1 MFLVSIVS
9 PPALMDDVD
18 SVQAQIGRNMLDSGD
33 WVTAHLDGVAYL
45 EKAPLKYWL
54 IAVSYITFGVHDWAA
69 RLPIAIATI
78 FLCWL
83 TLRFGR
89 WAFSTADDDRAA
101 FYSGLVLATCVGL
114 FLFTRI
120 LIPDVLLTLAIAA
133 ALYGFLRALEPEE
146 PQPLRWALLLW
157 AAMAAGVLLKGL
169 IAIVFPFGVVAAYL
183 LFTGQLLRLQTFR
196 RLHLLAGLFLFFL
209 IAAPWHVLATLRN
222 PPYFDFTLHSES
234 GSYRGFFWF
243 YFFNEHILR
252 FLNTRYPRDY
262 NTVPRPLFWGFHL
275 IWFFPWSAY
284 FPALA
289 KLSFRG
295 QSRAARVRL
304 LALCW
309 VGVVM
314 LFFTLSTTQEY
325 YSMPCYPAIAL
336 LLGSAMASGSKTL
349 QPATRVLGVI
359 AGLLSALLLFL
370 LAGTRGLGT
379 AGDISNALN
388 SNPELYTLSMGHMA
402 DLTLQAFAYLRMP
415 LAMAAAATAIGA
427 AGAFL
432 LKGRRAYLALAFMMI
447 LFFQA
452 ARVALIAFN
461 PYLGSKPLADALVS
475 APPGELIVDD
485 QYYTFSSVFF
495 YANRSALLLNGR
507 VNNLEY
513 GSYAP
518 GAKNP
523 FLNDEQ
529 FQQRWRSQA
538 RYYVVAEAKPAQRLH
553 ALVPEA
559 AWNTVKESG
568 GKVLISN
575 Q

>member
-1 MFLVSIVS
+1 
-9 PPALMDDVD
+9 MDDVD

-54 IAVSYITFGVHDWAA
+54 IALSYMTFGVHDWAA
-69 RLPIAIATI
+69 RLPIAIAAI

-83 TLRFGR
+83 TFRFGR
-89 WAFSTADDDRAA
+89 WAFRSADNDQAA
-101 FYSGLVLATCVGL
+101 FYSGLVLATSVGL

-120 LIPDVLLTLAIAA
+120 LIPDVLLTLSITA
-133 ALYGFLRALEPEE
+133 ALYSFLRALEPALE
-146 PQPLRWALLLW
+146 PEADRPFPWALLLW
-157 AAMAAGVLLKGL
+157 AAIAAGVLLKGL
-169 IAIVFPFGVVAAYL
+169 IAIVFPVGVAGAYL
-183 LFTGQLLRLQTFR
+183 LLTGQFFCMRTWKRLSLLPGV
-196 RLHLLAGLFLFFL
+196 ALFLL

-262 NTVPRPLFWGFHL
+262 NTVPRPLFWAFHL

-284 FPALA
+284 APALA
-289 KLSFRG
+289 RLSFRG
-295 QSRAARVRL
+295 QDRAARVRL

-336 LLGSAMASGSKTL
+336 LLGSAMASGSKIL
-349 QPATRVLGVI
+349 RPATKVLGAVS
-359 AGLLSALLLFL
+359 AVLSAVLLFL

-379 AGDISNALN
+379 PGDIAVALN
-388 SNPELYTLSMGHMA
+388 SHPELYTLSMGHMA
-402 DLTLQAFAYLRMP
+402 DLTLQAFAYLRLP
-415 LAMAAAATAIGA
+415 LAIAALATALGA
-427 AGAFL
+427 VGAFF
-432 LKGRRAYLALAFMMI
+432 LKGRRAYLALAFMMV

-461 PYLGSKPLADALVS
+461 PYLGSQPLAEALLA

-485 QYYTFSSVFF
+485 QYYTFSSIFF

-529 FQQRWRSQA
+529 FQRRWRSHA
-538 RYYVVAEAKPAQRLH
+538 RYYVVAEAKPASRLRT
-553 ALVPEA
+553 LVSEA
-559 AWNTVKESG
+559 PWNTVKESG
-568 GKVLISN
+568 GKMLITN